1 MSWSMTNGC
10 RWRFNM
16 KIVFFGTPD
25 YVVPFLENLH
35 KAFKARSESPI
46 ASVVTQ
52 EPKLA
57 GRDQVKTFS
66 PVDKWAYEHKKP
78 IFFDPLDIVSY
89 NISADIGILASYGK
103 IIPESVINHFRY
115 GIVNIHPSLLPLW
128 RGSSPIQAS
137 IVSGEKITG
146 VTFMKLDPLLDH
158 GPIISQFKDEI
169 LETDDSLSL
178 RSRLFERAS
187 EAIPSLITAY
197 INGKV
202 KTHPQDHEKA
212 TFTRELKKEDG
223 FIPPEILSATLQGA
237 TFQGEWKISFVKNYS
252 LVPSAQCLAR
262 FIRAMEP
269 WPGAWSEIK
278 ISRYKDIKRLRL
290 KILKAHVEEKS
301 NVIVLDSVQLEGKSP
316 VTWKQFSEGYPEAIF

>member
-1 MSWSMTNGC
+1 
-10 RWRFNM
+10 M

-25 YVVPFLENLH
+25 YVVPILENLH
-35 KAFKARSESPI
+35 KAFKARGESPI
-46 ASVVTQ
+46 TSVVTQ
-52 EPKLA
+52 EPKLT

-78 IFFDPLDIVSY
+78 IFFDPSDVVNN

-169 LETDDSLSL
+169 LPTDNTFSL
-178 RSRLFERAS
+178 RSRLFKRAS

-197 INGKV
+197 TAGKIKV
-202 KTHPQDHEKA
+202 KVQEHKQA
-212 TFTRELKKEDG
+212 TFTRQLKKEDG
-223 FIPPEILSATLQGA
+223 FIPPNLVELVIRGQRLEKEWEIPWMKVNDNA
-237 TFQGEWKISFVKNYS
+237 YS
-252 LVPSAQCLAR
+252 LQSTADSINN
-262 FIRAMEP
+262 FIRAMDP
-269 WPGAWSEIK
+269 WPGSWTYVQLNSKSEARNPK
-278 ISRYKDIKRLRL
+278 RL